1 MIAEVSL
8 APVGEGTSVSH
19 YVARAVSII
28 RESGLRYEFH
38 AMGTNLEGEFDRIME
53 VVKACRDAMIDM
65 GARRVLIRMY
75 MDDRRD
81 KPSSIERKKTSVT
94 SRT

>member
-8 APVGEGTSVSH
+8 APLGEGTSVSR

-75 MDDRRD
+75 IDDRRD
-81 KPSSIERKKTSVT
+81 KPSSIEGKKSSVA

>member
-8 APVGEGTSVSH
+8 APVGEGTSVSR

-81 KPSSIERKKTSVT
+81 KPSSIERKKTSVASKT
-94 SRT
+94 